1 MYTAQNNKGSTKV
14 THQNLKNIH
23 VNLTYVLK
31 FIENKKGSGV
41 TKVSENYNHQPF
53 DGWMRWWMVVGGS
66 PPDLDEGFRC
76 VKHEGQ
82 AVTSGHITLGIA
94 LQHKPRTECIKTSS
108 EDFLPAVGV
117 LLASMV
123 NDK

>member
-1 MYTAQNNKGSTKV
+1 MYTAQNNKWSTKV
-14 THQNLKNIH
+14 THQTFTHH

-53 DGWMRWWMVVGGS
+53 EGWMRWWWGDLL
-66 PPDLDEGFRC
+66 PDLDQGFRC